1 MDFIQIIFVAA
12 VTEAIVE
19 TIKKIHDFGHDA
31 LISLIIA
38 IVLCIFSNTCLFC
51 LVNIKVNIPYLDFI
65 LAGVLCSRGSNFL
78 HDFLK
83 IIENAK
89 NNSSIRGIMQ

>member
-1 MDFIQIIFVAA
+1 MEYLQIIFVAA

-19 TIKKIHDFGHDA
+19 TIKKIHDFKCDA
-31 LISLIIA
+31 LISLIVA
-38 IVLCIFSNTCLFC
+38 ILLCIFSNTCLFC
-51 LVNIKVNIPYLDFI
+51 LVNINVNIPYLDFI
-65 LAGVLCSRGSNFL
+65 IAGVLCSRGSNFL
-78 HDFLK
+78 HDFFK